1 MIKNTPFIPIK
12 DVIFPGVITTIFI
25 GRTKSIKSLEVAL
38 VENNKLLLFLQQ
50 DSEED
55 NPRIPEEIYE
65 TGVMVN
71 IIQSSKLPDGV
82 IRVLIEGEKRV
93 KLIKVLEKEL
103 SFRADYS
110 ELEEIH
116 VDEKEEEALKRK
128 VLESFE
134 EYLKDTNRIS
144 PELIISV
151 RSITNLSKL
160 LDLIASNINIE
171 LPKRQEILEAIDL
184 RDRAYKIIALLSEE
198 IEVVNL
204 EKKIDTKVRDYMS
217 NLQKSYYLKEKIKA
231 MKEELGEDSGTFDD
245 VDDLRNAV
253 EEAKIPEKIKAKLEN
268 EISKLE
274 KMPAYSSEFSVV
286 RNYIETVLELPWSK
300 QTKDTIDIKKAERIL
315 NEQHFGLDEVKQR
328 ILEFLAVRQLKDN
341 SVSGSILC
349 LIGPPGVG
357 KTSLCKSIAE
367 ALGRK
372 FARISLGG
380 IRDEA
385 EVRGH
390 RRTYIGA
397 MPGRI
402 IKELKHVETK
412 NPLML
417 LDEIDKISFDYRGD
431 PSSALLEVLD
441 PEQNKGFVD
450 NYIDLP
456 FDLSNIFFIATAND
470 ASNIPAAL
478 RDRLEIIYINS
489 YTDVEKVHIS
499 KLYLINKSK
508 EENGLKNFKVNIPEN
523 VIYDIISEY
532 TKEAGVRSLKRQFDK
547 IFRKIAKDKIEKNI
561 KQVYLNAKTLKK
573 YLGNPKYLKDKIKK
587 KEGKIGISIGLGWSP
602 VGGSTL
608 DVQSTIMK
616 GKGKLVLTGKLG
628 DVMKESAMV
637 ARSYIRSISKELDI
651 QEDKF
656 LDYDVHLHFP
666 EGATPKDGPSAG
678 VAIVTSMSSALTE
691 RKVRQDIA
699 MTGEITI
706 TGEVLPVGGIKEK
719 VIGAHRAGIREV
731 ILPKEN
737 EYNIDELP
745 KEVKRQMTFHLVD
758 NYVQVMDKVFFQ
770 EA

>member
-1 MIKNTPFIPIK
+1 MISTIPFIPIK

-25 GRTKSIKSLEVAL
+25 GRSKSIKSLEASL
-38 VENNKLLLFLQQ
+38 IENNKLLLFLQK

-55 NPRIPEEIYE
+55 SPKIPEEIYKI
-65 TGVMVN
+65 GVMVN

-93 KLIKVLEKEL
+93 KLISVLEKDI
-103 SFRADYS
+103 SYRAQYVD
-110 ELEEIH
+110 LEEIH
-116 VDEKEEEALKRK
+116 VDEKEEEAIKRK
-128 VLESFE
+128 ILESFE

-151 RSITNLSKL
+151 RSISNLSKL
-160 LDLIASNINIE
+160 LDLIASNINMDFS
-171 LPKRQEILEAIDL
+171 KRQELLESIDL
-184 RDRAYKIIALLSEE
+184 RDRGYKIIALLTEE

-204 EKKIDTKVRDYMS
+204 EKKIDNKVRDYMS

-231 MKEELGEDSGTFDD
+231 MKEELGEDSGSFDD
-245 VDDLRNAV
+245 VEDLRIAV
-253 EEAKIPEKIKAKLEN
+253 ENTKIPQNIKVKLEN

-300 QTKDTIDIKKAERIL
+300 QTKDTVDIKKAEKIL
-315 NEQHFGLDEVKQR
+315 NDQHFGLDEVKQR

-349 LIGPPGVG
+349 LVGPPGVG

-385 EVRGH
+385 EIRGH

-441 PEQNKGFVD
+441 PEQNKAFVD

-470 ASNIPAAL
+470 VSNIPAAL
-478 RDRLEIIYINS
+478 RDRLDIIYINS
-489 YTDVEKVHIS
+489 YTDVEKLHIS
-499 KLYLINKSK
+499 KLYLVNKSR
-508 EENGLKNFKVNIPEN
+508 EENGLKNFKVNIPDSI
-523 VIYDIISEY
+523 IYNIINEY
-532 TKEAGVRSLKRQFDK
+532 TKEAGVRNLKRQLDR
-547 IFRKIAKDKIEKNI
+547 IFRKIAKSKIEKNI
-561 KQVYLNAKTLKK
+561 KHVYLNKKNIRK
-573 YLGNPKYLKDKIKK
+573 YLGNPKFLKDKIKK
-587 KEGKIGISIGLGWSP
+587 KEGKIGIAIGLGWSP

-628 DVMKESAMV
+628 DVMKESAIV
-637 ARSYIRSISKELDI
+637 ARSYIRSISKDLSIE
-651 QEDKF
+651 EDKF
-656 LDYDVHLHFP
+656 LNCDVHLHFP

-678 VAIVTSMSSALTE
+678 IAIVTSMNSAFMD
-691 RKVRQDIA
+691 KKIRQDIA

-719 VIGAHRAGIREV
+719 VIGAHRAGIKEV

-737 EYNIDELP
+737 EYNITELP
-745 KEVKRQMTFHLVD
+745 KEIRKQMTFHLVN
-758 NYVQVMDKVFFQ
+758 NYSQVMEKIFYQDI
-770 EA
+770 